1 MQSDRS
7 AWFKA
12 RGFSRCKPTEP
23 PSEGPLRL
31 VLLGPPGVGKGTQ
44 AQLLR
49 EATSHCHL
57 STGDLFRAAK
67 CERNPSPALKQA
79 LEAMRRGELVPDEL
93 VVSMVRE
100 RAGCL
105 HCCGGFLLDGFP
117 HTVAQAKALEELLTK
132 QRVSLDGVLSYEL
145 PIEMIVDRLGGR
157 RTCEACKSVYHVT
170 AQPPRAGG
178 ICDRCGGSLILR
190 EDDRPESI
198 RLRMRA
204 FEVSTRPLKDF
215 YVRRG
220 LLLEITATGSPGE
233 ILDRTVH
240 ALNERRVMV

>member
-1 MQSDRS
+1 MEPTGD
-7 AWFKA
+7 
-12 RGFSRCKPTEP
+12 GPSRM
-23 PSEGPLRL
+23 

-49 EATSHCHL
+49 KALGTCHL

-67 CERNPSPALKQA
+67 CERNPSPALKEA

-117 HTVAQAKALEELLTK
+117 RTVAQAEALDELLTE
-132 QRVSLDGVLSYEL
+132 QGVSLDAVLSYEL
-145 PIEMIVDRLGGR
+145 PVDQIVDRLGGR
-157 RTCEACKSVYHVT
+157 RTCEECKSVFHLT
-170 AQPPRAGG
+170 AQPPRVEGV
-178 ICDRCGGSLILR
+178 CDRCGGTLVLR

-198 RLRMRA
+198 RVRMSA
-204 FEVSTRPLKDF
+204 YETSTRPLKD
-215 YVRRG
+215 YYERRG
-220 LLLEITATGSPGE
+220 LLLEIPATGAPGE
-233 ILDRTVH
+233 ILGRAMR
-240 ALNERRVMV
+240 ALNGRKVMA